1 MARANRQ
8 LDQHVKEA
16 VARIVEEEITDP
28 RLNLVTITDVEVTA
42 DQKYATVYWTALDR
56 SLVSGDRG
64 TGDPL
69 PTEDDAADGFEAARS
84 RIQSMVA
91 RQVRT
96 RNTPELR
103 FRPDPVASQAARVE
117 DLIRRVRVERG
128 SEPEEVERGSEPDEA
143 ERGSEPD
150 SEDR

>member
-1 MARANRQ
+1 MAKGNRR

-16 VARIVEEEITDP
+16 VAQIVEEDISDP

-56 SLVSGDRG
+56 GLVSRDPSSTG
-64 TGDPL
+64 GDPL
-69 PTEDDAADGFEAARS
+69 PEEGEVAAGFEAARS
-84 RIQSMVA
+84 RIQGLVA
-91 RQVRT
+91 RRVQS

-117 DLIRRVRVERG
+117 DLIRRVRADERG
-128 SEPEEVERGSEPDEA
+128 TDAPGPQGSEIPGE
-143 ERGSEPD
+143 S
-150 SEDR
+150 

>member
-1 MARANRQ
+1 MARVNRR

-16 VARIVEEEITDP
+16 VARIVEEEIADP

-64 TGDPL
+64 TGGDPL
-69 PTEDDAADGFEAARS
+69 PTEDDVADGFEAARA

-117 DLIRRVRVERG
+117 DLIRRVR
-128 SEPEEVERGSEPDEA
+128 EE
-143 ERGSEPD
+143 
-150 SEDR
+150 EDR

>member
-1 MARANRQ
+1 MAKGNRR

-16 VARIVEEEITDP
+16 VAEIVEQDIADP

-56 SLVSGDRG
+56 ELVTRDPSRTGGDA
-64 TGDPL
+64 L
-69 PTEDDAADGFEAARS
+69 PDEDEVAAGFEAARS
-84 RIQSMVA
+84 RIQGLVA
-91 RQVRT
+91 RRVQT

-103 FRPDPVASQAARVE
+103 FRPDPVADQAARVE

-128 SEPEEVERGSEPDEA
+128 SEPGAEERGGDAPDAEEA
-143 ERGSEPD
+143 
-150 SEDR
+150 

>member
-1 MARANRQ
+1 MARPNRR
-8 LDQHVKEA
+8 LDQHVKQA
-16 VARIVEEEITDP
+16 VARIVEEEIADP

-56 SLVSGDRG
+56 SLLSGDG
-64 TGDPL
+64 GDPL
-69 PTEDDAADGFEAARS
+69 PTEDDVADGFEAARS

-103 FRPDPVASQAARVE
+103 FQPDPVASQAARVE

-128 SEPEEVERGSEPDEA
+128 SEPED
-143 ERGSEPD
+143 
-150 SEDR
+150 EDR